1 MAFLDKIA
9 KQERTGAGIA
19 GVNVDTGITNMINP
33 KNFDGTP
40 IKTIGTMS
48 TYQLDVLDTIEKFA
62 KDVDKA
68 RTENAKI
75 KLGLDLENARLDL
88 EEKWSGVHDRYTN
101 DDTWNSYLEDKKK
114 LLSEQSKMISSMKY
128 MSMEEKKLAIEKND
142 IAYREDYAKNL
153 GMRTDAVAKREAD
166 NARGNL
172 EQIVTIT
179 SNLGIHDD
187 KKAQEN
193 YKTMVNQINV
203 LKEFAGLS
211 NEQALVMYG
220 NYVTKAE
227 MGRQENYLE
236 QVVMNEDLTFEQ
248 REAKLNELKKVMDN
262 KDLMRA
268 YAKEMTDLFTTDNKE
283 EAEEYL
289 YTKLTDE
296 SSKVINRMSNQF
308 KRVKRERQEAERA
321 RQREIKARVRMENQQ
336 QKQAEY
342 IMSLYTENA
351 LNERDALTL
360 ANIYAQKKGSKKFGM
375 MDFLNNPVYIESVTD
390 KSWDTFGDVNNT
402 ETLKVLTPSLIKSVK
417 ERMEN
422 LKANPNNTLKDYY
435 APIYEMADE
444 LSQGDKAQ
452 RINILKDY
460 GLATNIDPSILING
474 ENNERYYKVAQSMNK
489 GAEVYNDLKDDINRD
504 KFVKIRNNDKF
515 RKLSAQFSSDRELG
529 DEKALQYLT
538 GEAVKN
544 YGETNTRSNLIS
556 SLNNTL
562 NKKIDMKI
570 SKNDVA
576 IASEFT
582 SKRKNYQYTKLKDKR
597 QKTINNN
604 NTKNTQTK
612 TKSSVLNEAQNSAFG
627 G

>member
-19 GVNVDTGITNMINP
+19 GVNVDTGIANMISP

-40 IKTIGTMS
+40 IKAIGTMS
-48 TYQLDVLDTIEKFA
+48 TYQLEVLDTIEKFA
-62 KDVDKA
+62 NDVDKA

-75 KLGLDLENARLDL
+75 RLGLDLENARIDL
-88 EEKWSGVHDRYTN
+88 EEKWASVHDKYTN

-128 MSMEEKKLAIEKND
+128 MSTEEKKLAIEKND

-153 GMRTDAVAKREAD
+153 GIRTDAVAKREVD

-193 YKTMVNQINV
+193 YKTMVNQINI

-268 YAKEMTDLFTTDNKE
+268 YAKEMADLFTTDNKE

-308 KRVKRERQEAERA
+308 KRVKKERQEAERA
-321 RQREIKARVRMENQQ
+321 RIRAEKQMQKLYLINQKTDQALRSEKYSDIKKAFKKKYGRDMTDNDIANGMVNFDWASAGDLDNFDKVEI
-336 QKQAEY
+336 
-342 IMSLYTENA
+342 
-351 LNERDALTL
+351 
-360 ANIYAQKKGSKKFGM
+360 F
-375 MDFLNNPVYIESVTD
+375 D
-390 KSWDTFGDVNNT
+390 KN
-402 ETLKVLTPSLIKSVK
+402 K
-417 ERMEN
+417 MEN
-422 LKANPNNTLKDYY
+422 LKRNINAQIDNERMSEVEAKNMVRDYAEKLFENDNSPDKELKVNAFIKQYADTENPVPYVYGKEY
-435 APIYEMADE
+435 PE
-444 LSQGDKAQ
+444 LYQAE
-452 RINILKDY
+452 RIRKISK
-460 GLATNIDPSILING
+460 
-474 ENNERYYKVAQSMNK
+474 ENNSNEKIKKPEK
-489 GAEVYNDLKDDINRD
+489 GWLW
-504 KFVKIRNNDKF
+504 NNDSYNEWEELK
-515 RKLSAQFSSDRELG
+515 KEFSSDPVYA
-529 DEKALQYLT
+529 DAQ
-538 GEAVKN
+538 
-544 YGETNTRSNLIS
+544 
-556 SLNNTL
+556 LNNYL
-562 NKKIDMKI
+562 VSVMKDDGLKIEDMKKDGVMQSYLKKLSTDEGKRLI
-570 SKNDVA
+570 NASKV
-576 IASEFT
+576 
-582 SKRKNYQYTKLKDKR
+582 LKSGKPT
-597 QKTINNN
+597 Q
-604 NTKNTQTK
+604 NTKSITENTK
-612 TKSSVLNEAQNSAFG
+612 KNKMG
-627 G
+627 GYLR

>member
-19 GVNVDTGITNMINP
+19 GVNIDTGIANMINP

-203 LKEFAGLS
+203 LKEFVGLS

-321 RQREIKARVRMENQQ
+321 RARAAAAEARARKRAEKERMQMLQANFNIAYNSGNYTTMENAITA
-336 QKQAEY
+336 KTSKGVRYDDRILGE
-342 IMSLYTENA
+342 INA
-351 LNERDALTL
+351 LESG
-360 ANIYAQKKGSKKFGM
+360 NI
-375 MDFLNNPVYIESVTD
+375 NNSRIYHIT
-390 KSWDTFGDVNNT
+390 G
-402 ETLKVLTPSLIKSVK
+402 KSVK
-417 ERMEN
+417 EINANDEYIKGYVPETVLDNMRVDVANSIRDGKSESQAIIDVASTYSGDNPEMTQLVVN
-422 LKANPNNTLKDYY
+422 SLTQDGGYTKSIDVGIQAKKGDVIAKAKLGAIGSIEKTRALTPQLDGAQIEEY
-435 APIYEMADE
+435 ASTDE
-444 LSQGDKAQ
+444 AKIM
-452 RINILKDY
+452 INKLV
-460 GLATNIDPSILING
+460 
-474 ENNERYYKVAQSMNK
+474 EK
-489 GAEVYNDLKDDINRD
+489 GADKYTAKKSVAEYNAGLRIQEYKTRTGNETDKDILYTGDINWKDKNNANKKMKSMVNQDTAVEAFADSITPRKRMKSTSLKGDLK
-504 KFVKIRNNDKF
+504 
-515 RKLSAQFSSDRELG
+515 L
-529 DEKALQYLT
+529 
-538 GEAVKN
+538 
-544 YGETNTRSNLIS
+544 
-556 SLNNTL
+556 
-562 NKKIDMKI
+562 
-570 SKNDVA
+570 
-576 IASEFT
+576 
-582 SKRKNYQYTKLKDKR
+582 
-597 QKTINNN
+597 
-604 NTKNTQTK
+604 
-612 TKSSVLNEAQNSAFG
+612 
-627 G
+627 

>member
-19 GVNVDTGITNMINP
+19 GVDIDTGIANMISP

-40 IKTIGTMS
+40 IKAIGTMS
-48 TYQLDVLDTIEKFA
+48 TYQLEVLDTIEKFA
-62 KDVDKA
+62 NDVDKA

-75 KLGLDLENARLDL
+75 RLGLDLENARIDL
-88 EEKWSGVHDRYTN
+88 EEKWASVHDKYTN

-153 GMRTDAVAKREAD
+153 GIRTDAVAKREAD

-193 YKTMVNQINV
+193 YKTMVNQINI

-262 KDLMRA
+262 KDLMKA
-268 YAKEMTDLFTTDNKE
+268 YAKEMADLFTTDNKE

-308 KRVKRERQEAERA
+308 KRVKKERQEAERA
-321 RQREIKARVRMENQQ
+321 RIRAEKQMQRLYLRNQKMDQALRSEKYSDIKKAFKKKYGRDMTDEDIANGTVNFDWSSAGDLDNFDKVEI
-336 QKQAEY
+336 
-342 IMSLYTENA
+342 
-351 LNERDALTL
+351 
-360 ANIYAQKKGSKKFGM
+360 F
-375 MDFLNNPVYIESVTD
+375 D
-390 KSWDTFGDVNNT
+390 KN
-402 ETLKVLTPSLIKSVK
+402 K
-417 ERMEN
+417 MEN
-422 LKANPNNTLKDYY
+422 LKRNINAQIDNERMSEVEAKNMVRGYAEKLFENDNGPDKDLKVNAFIKQYADTENPVPYVYGKEY
-435 APIYEMADE
+435 PE
-444 LSQGDKAQ
+444 LYQAE
-452 RINILKDY
+452 RIRKISK
-460 GLATNIDPSILING
+460 
-474 ENNERYYKVAQSMNK
+474 ENNSNEKIKKPEK
-489 GAEVYNDLKDDINRD
+489 GWLW
-504 KFVKIRNNDKF
+504 NNDSYNEWEELK
-515 RKLSAQFSSDRELG
+515 KEFSSDPVYA
-529 DEKALQYLT
+529 DAQ
-538 GEAVKN
+538 
-544 YGETNTRSNLIS
+544 
-556 SLNNTL
+556 LNNYL
-562 NKKIDMKI
+562 VSVMKDDGLKIEDMKKDGVMQLYLKKLSTDEGKRLI
-570 SKNDVA
+570 NASKV
-576 IASEFT
+576 
-582 SKRKNYQYTKLKDKR
+582 LKSGKPA
-597 QKTINNN
+597 Q
-604 NTKNTQTK
+604 NTKSNTENTK
-612 TKSSVLNEAQNSAFG
+612 KNKMG
-627 G
+627 GYLR

>member
-19 GVNVDTGITNMINP
+19 GVNIDTGIANMISP

-40 IKTIGTMS
+40 IKAIGTMS

-75 KLGLDLENARLDL
+75 KLGLDLENARIDL
-88 EEKWSGVHDRYTN
+88 EEKWSDVHDKYTN

-128 MSMEEKKLAIEKND
+128 MSMEEKKLAIEKNS

-153 GMRTDAVAKREAD
+153 GKRTDAVAKREAD
-166 NARGNL
+166 NAIGNL
-172 EQIVTIT
+172 EQMVAIT
-179 SNLGIHDD
+179 SNLDIHDD

-193 YKTMVNQINV
+193 YKAMVNQINI

-308 KRVKRERQEAERA
+308 KRVKKERQEAERA
-321 RQREIKARVRMENQQ
+321 RIRAEKQMQKLYQQNLKMDQTLRSEKYTDVRKAFKKRYGRDMTDEDIANGTVNFDWSSLGDLDNFDKVEIFDKNKIISLKRNINAQINNGSLSEAEAKNMVRDYAEKLFENDNSQDKELKVNAFIKQYADKENPIPYAYGREYPELY
-336 QKQAEY
+336 QAERVNKNSKGNH
-342 IMSLYTENA
+342 IN
-351 LNERDALTL
+351 
-360 ANIYAQKKGSKKFGM
+360 ANIKIPEKGFIGWFDDEGYDEWNDLRK
-375 MDFLNNPVYIESVTD
+375 DFSADPVYADAQLKNYIIGVMKEDGYKESQINSTTMQPYLKKLNTD
-390 KSWDTFGDVNNT
+390 EGKRLINAS
-402 ETLKVLTPSLIKSVK
+402 KVL
-417 ERMEN
+417 
-422 LKANPNNTLKDYY
+422 
-435 APIYEMADE
+435 
-444 LSQGDKAQ
+444 
-452 RINILKDY
+452 
-460 GLATNIDPSILING
+460 
-474 ENNERYYKVAQSMNK
+474 K
-489 GAEVYNDLKDDINRD
+489 GGKPT
-504 KFVKIRNNDKF
+504 
-515 RKLSAQFSSDRELG
+515 Q
-529 DEKALQYLT
+529 
-538 GEAVKN
+538 
-544 YGETNTRSNLIS
+544 
-556 SLNNTL
+556 
-562 NKKIDMKI
+562 
-570 SKNDVA
+570 
-576 IASEFT
+576 
-582 SKRKNYQYTKLKDKR
+582 
-597 QKTINNN
+597 
-604 NTKNTQTK
+604 NTKSNTVNTK
-612 TKSSVLNEAQNSAFG
+612 KNKMG
-627 G
+627 GYLR

>member
-19 GVNVDTGITNMINP
+19 GVNVDTGIANMISP

-40 IKTIGTMS
+40 IKAIGTMS
-48 TYQLDVLDTIEKFA
+48 TYQLEVLDTIEKFA

-88 EEKWSGVHDRYTN
+88 EEKWADVHDKYTN

-128 MSMEEKKLAIEKND
+128 MTIEEKKLAIEKND

-153 GMRTDAVAKREAD
+153 GKRTDAVAKREAD
-166 NARGNL
+166 NAIGNL
-172 EQIVTIT
+172 EQMVAIT
-179 SNLGIHDD
+179 SNLDIHDD

-193 YKTMVNQINV
+193 YKAMVNQINI

-268 YAKEMTDLFTTDNKE
+268 YAKEMADLFTTDNKE

-308 KRVKRERQEAERA
+308 KRVKKERQEAERA
-321 RQREIKARVRMENQQ
+321 RIRAAAAEARARKREEKERMQMLQANFNIAYNSGNYTTMENAITA
-336 QKQAEY
+336 KTSKGVRYDDRVLGE
-342 IMSLYTENA
+342 INA
-351 LNERDALTL
+351 LESG
-360 ANIYAQKKGSKKFGM
+360 NI
-375 MDFLNNPVYIESVTD
+375 NNSRIYHIT
-390 KSWDTFGDVNNT
+390 G
-402 ETLKVLTPSLIKSVK
+402 KSVK
-417 ERMEN
+417 E
-422 LKANPNNTLKDYY
+422 
-435 APIYEMADE
+435 
-444 LSQGDKAQ
+444 
-452 RINILKDY
+452 IN
-460 GLATNIDPSILING
+460 A
-474 ENNERYYKVAQSMNK
+474 NNEYIKGYVPETVLDNMRVDVANSIRDGKSESQAIIDVASTYSGDNPEMTQLVVNSLTQDGGYTKSIDVGIQAKKGDVIAKAKLEAIGSIEKTIALTPQLDGAQIEEYTSTDEAQIMINKLVEK
-489 GAEVYNDLKDDINRD
+489 GADRYTAKKSVAEYNAGLRIQEYKTRTGNETDKDILYTGDINWKDKKNANKKMKSMVNQDTSIEAFADSITPRKRMKSTSLKGDLK
-504 KFVKIRNNDKF
+504 
-515 RKLSAQFSSDRELG
+515 L
-529 DEKALQYLT
+529 
-538 GEAVKN
+538 
-544 YGETNTRSNLIS
+544 
-556 SLNNTL
+556 
-562 NKKIDMKI
+562 
-570 SKNDVA
+570 
-576 IASEFT
+576 
-582 SKRKNYQYTKLKDKR
+582 
-597 QKTINNN
+597 
-604 NTKNTQTK
+604 
-612 TKSSVLNEAQNSAFG
+612 
-627 G
+627 

>member
-19 GVNVDTGITNMINP
+19 GVNVDTGIANMISP

-40 IKTIGTMS
+40 IRTIGTMS
-48 TYQLDVLDTIEKFA
+48 TYQLEVLDTIEKFA

-75 KLGLDLENARLDL
+75 RLGLDLENARIDL
-88 EEKWSGVHDRYTN
+88 EEKWASVHDKYTN

-153 GMRTDAVAKREAD
+153 GIRTDAVAKREAD

-193 YKTMVNQINV
+193 YKTMVNQINI

-211 NEQALVMYG
+211 DEQALVEFAK
-220 NYVTKAE
+220 YVVRSE

-268 YAKEMTDLFTTDNKE
+268 YAKEMADLFTTDNKE

-308 KRVKRERQEAERA
+308 KRVKKERQEAERA
-321 RQREIKARVRMENQQ
+321 RIRAAAAEARARKREEKERMQMLQANFNIAYNSGNYTTMENAITA
-336 QKQAEY
+336 KTSKGVRYDDRVLGE
-342 IMSLYTENA
+342 INA
-351 LNERDALTL
+351 LESG
-360 ANIYAQKKGSKKFGM
+360 NI
-375 MDFLNNPVYIESVTD
+375 NNSRIYHIT
-390 KSWDTFGDVNNT
+390 G
-402 ETLKVLTPSLIKSVK
+402 KSVK
-417 ERMEN
+417 E
-422 LKANPNNTLKDYY
+422 
-435 APIYEMADE
+435 
-444 LSQGDKAQ
+444 
-452 RINILKDY
+452 IN
-460 GLATNIDPSILING
+460 A
-474 ENNERYYKVAQSMNK
+474 NNEYIKGYVPETVLDNMRVDVANSIRDGKSESQAIIDVASTYSGDNPEMTQLVVNSLTQDGGYTKSIDVGIQAKKGDVIAKAKLEAIGSIEKTIALTPQLDGAQIEEYTSTDEAQIMINKLVEK
-489 GAEVYNDLKDDINRD
+489 GADRYTAKKSVAEYNAGLRIQEYKTRTGNETDKDILYTGDINWKDKKNANKKMKSMVNQDTSIEAFADSITPRKRMKSTSLKGDLK
-504 KFVKIRNNDKF
+504 
-515 RKLSAQFSSDRELG
+515 L
-529 DEKALQYLT
+529 
-538 GEAVKN
+538 
-544 YGETNTRSNLIS
+544 
-556 SLNNTL
+556 
-562 NKKIDMKI
+562 
-570 SKNDVA
+570 
-576 IASEFT
+576 
-582 SKRKNYQYTKLKDKR
+582 
-597 QKTINNN
+597 
-604 NTKNTQTK
+604 
-612 TKSSVLNEAQNSAFG
+612 
-627 G
+627 